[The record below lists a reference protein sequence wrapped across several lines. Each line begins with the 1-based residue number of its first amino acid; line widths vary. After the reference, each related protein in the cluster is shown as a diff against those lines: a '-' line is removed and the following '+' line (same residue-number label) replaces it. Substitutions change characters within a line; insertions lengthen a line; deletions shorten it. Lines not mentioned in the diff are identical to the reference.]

1 MKKLFILALPLIM
14 GVACTAQQTPEDVNS
29 AQATELMQSD
39 EVVVLDVR
47 TQEEWDKGHIEGAQ
61 HMDFYKDDFDSK
73 LAELPKDKEYVVYCH
88 SGGRSAKTVA
98 KMKQAGFEKVH
109 NLQGGITAWKSEGN
123 ETVE

>member
-1 MKKLFILALPLIM
+1 MKKLLMIILPLVM
-14 GVACTAQQTPEDVNS
+14 AVACTAQKSPEDVSS
-29 AQATELMQSD
+29 AQAMELMQNK

-47 TQEEWDKGHIEGAQ
+47 TQEEWDKGHIEGATQ
-61 HMDFYKDDFDSK
+61 MDFYSDDFDAK

-88 SGGRSAKTVA
+88 SGGRSGKTVA
-98 KMKQAGFEKVH
+98 KMKAAGFGNVH